1 MADLSNIPWEQFPFD
16 AKPADMVSRDFSVH
30 ILTKS
35 EIAARR
41 GLNNV
46 FTTPE
51 ELRFAVYTCRNLL
64 QAVKTA
70 LGQCQVNS
78 VFRSQALERMLKKK
92 PANWTSKSQHTLG
105 QACDIEV
112 PGMTTLALAEWVA
125 QNLAFDQVIC
135 ECYNPAEG
143 PNSGWVHVSV
153 VPPTVRANRRE
164 RLSYILNPNTDEFE
178 YVPGLVASR

>member
-1 MADLSNIPWEQFPFD
+1 MADLSNVPWEQFPFE
-16 AKPADMVSRDFSVH
+16 AKPEDLVSRDFNVLA
-30 ILTKS
+30 LTKS
-35 EIAARR
+35 ELATRR
-41 GLNNV
+41 GINNA

-51 ELRFAVYTCRNLL
+51 EMRYAVYTCRNLL
-64 QAVKTA
+64 QAIKDA
-70 LGQCQVNS
+70 HRQCHVNS

-92 PANWTSKSQHTLG
+92 PANWKSNSQHTQG

-112 PGMTTLALAEWVA
+112 PGMTTLALAEWVT

-153 VPPTVRANRRE
+153 VPPVLRPNRRE
-164 RLSYILNPNTDEFE
+164 ILSYILNPTTGDFE
-178 YVPGLVASR
+178 YVPGLVTSR

>member
-1 MADLSNIPWEQFPFD
+1 MADLSNVPWEQFPFE
-16 AKPADMVSRDFSVH
+16 AKPEDLVSRDFNVLT
-30 ILTKS
+30 LTKS

-41 GLNNV
+41 GLKNA
-46 FTTPE
+46 FSTPE
-51 ELRFAVYTCRNLL
+51 ELRFAVYTCRNLM
-64 QAVKTA
+64 QAIKDA
-70 LGQCQVNS
+70 HGQGQINS

-92 PANWTSKSQHTLG
+92 PANWISKSQHSLG

-153 VPPTVRANRRE
+153 VPPAVRPNRKE
-164 RLSYILNPNTDEFE
+164 ILSYVLNPNTDDFE

>member
-1 MADLSNIPWEQFPFD
+1 MADLSNVPWEQFPFA
-16 AKPADMVSRDFSVH
+16 AKPEDLVSRDFNVLA
-30 ILTKS
+30 LTKS
-35 EIAARR
+35 EIATR
-41 GLNNV
+41 LDIVNT
-46 FTTPE
+46 FPSLE
-51 ELRFAVYTCRNLL
+51 ELHYAVYVCRNIM
-64 QAVKTA
+64 QAIKEA

-78 VFRSQALERMLKKK
+78 VFRSQTLERALKKK

-112 PGMTTLALAEWVA
+112 PGMTTLALAQWVT

-153 VPPTVRANRRE
+153 VPPSLRPNRKE
-164 RLSYILNPNTDEFE
+164 ILSYVLNPTTREFE
-178 YVPGLVASR
+178 YVPGLVASS

>member
-1 MADLSNIPWEQFPFD
+1 MADLSNVPWEQFPFA
-16 AKPADMVSRDFSVH
+16 AKPEDLVSRDFSVH
-30 ILTKS
+30 MLVKS

-41 GLNNV
+41 GINNA

-51 ELRFAVYTCRNLL
+51 ELRFAVYTCRTIM
-64 QAVKTA
+64 QAVKDA
-70 LGQCQVNS
+70 LGQCQINS

-112 PGMTTLALAEWVA
+112 PGMATLALAEWVA

-135 ECYNPAEG
+135 ELYNPAEG

-153 VPPTVRANRRE
+153 VPPSVRPNRKE

-178 YVPGLVASR
+178 YVSGLVASR